1 MATKIKMR
9 YRSRIALLLVVLLCS
24 ACGAKQAEP
33 TSIAIDAPD
42 NYAVM
47 LIEGAGDDFTY
58 YALEGSPPE
67 DWETVSSGTLWI
79 CNEDERPPLIPQA
92 VVRQI
97 DGGGFLPGTQL
108 NLAWSDQP
116 GAPDSSELGINTIIA
131 TIGVTYAGCTEG
143 ALEAMENSS
152 TLLLTETNS
161 AFDGKD
167 RLVIVE
173 FH

>member
-1 MATKIKMR
+1 MTTKTKIR

-24 ACGAKQAEP
+24 ACGAKQGSSK
-33 TSIAIDAPD
+33 TIAIDAPD
-42 NYAVM
+42 NYTVM

-67 DWETVSSGTLWI
+67 NWEDVISGTLWI
-79 CNEDERPPLIPQA
+79 CNEGKRPPLIPQA
-92 VVRQI
+92 IVRQI
-97 DGGGFLPGTQL
+97 DGGGFLSGTRL
-108 NLAWSDQP
+108 NLEWSDQS
-116 GAPDSSELGINTIIA
+116 GAPDSSELGINRIIV
-131 TIGVTYAGCTEG
+131 TIGVTYAGCTKG

-152 TLLLTETNS
+152 TLLLTETD
-161 AFDGKD
+161 AVFDGKD